1 MAFDLGT
8 TGLARRRRAGGFV
21 ALIALACIGLSACG
35 KGKTAPGAIEPRA
48 SGETRPNIL
57 VIEVDHLT
65 TTLGAYGDKAA
76 ITPNID
82 RLAREGVTYT
92 DAYAASGGEDAETV
106 ALLTGVQP
114 STIGM
119 VQEWTG
125 APLWTVAP
133 PPEVRAY
140 PELLRASGYHS
151 FHIGGRIDPFGAPD
165 SLWTQNMRTGG
176 WPTVNIRQP
185 FVGVIDLSTLPDAAG
200 DPKPRGFWDRLQF
213 WRQDPDAERRIK
225 SVTDARKIAVPA
237 NLPDTPELRAALKS
251 EYDHV
256 HHVDDEVGAILAR
269 LDKAGVLK
277 STVVIFTAKT
287 GPAHPGAERTVYD
300 AGVHVPLIVRFPD
313 GKGKGSVRRDLVS
326 GVDLAPSIL
335 KLARLQPLAWMQGKD
350 RITTAAEPAKFAF
363 TVQNRVDSIY
373 ERVFAVRDGRWL
385 YLMNLAPGTAQ
396 AALDRPGPVTAA
408 FEAARKAG
416 RLTPAQARLFSSERP
431 EAELYDLKADP
442 QAQHNLAQDG
452 SHSGEVTRLSQVLNA
467 FAASAP
473 DTSTLGA
480 QELQD
485 TYKPGGQ
492 TPMATSPTSFLQSGR
507 LMLASITP
515 GATILWRP
523 KDGEPW
529 RIYSGPI
536 PVSGAS
542 LQAKTVRYGF
552 DESPVSTID
561 LKR

>member
-1 MAFDLGT
+1 MPFDFGT
-8 TGLARRRRAGGFV
+8 LRLKPWRRAGA
-21 ALIALACIGLSACG
+21 ALVLAALALSACG
-35 KGKTAPGAIEPRA
+35 KAKTGAGAFEARPA
-48 SGETRPNIL
+48 AETRPNIL

-65 TTLGAYGDKAA
+65 TTLGAYGDKTAQ
-76 ITPNID
+76 TPNID
-82 RLAREGVTYT
+82 RLAKDGVTFT

-106 ALLTGVQP
+106 ALLTGMHP

-125 APLWTVAP
+125 PAQWTVAP

-140 PELLRASGYHS
+140 PELLRAAGYHS
-151 FHIGGRIDPFGAPD
+151 FHIGGRVDPFGSPD

-200 DPKPRGFWDRLQF
+200 DPKPRSFWDKLQF
-213 WRQDPDAERRIK
+213 WRQDPDADRRIK
-225 SVTDARKIAVPA
+225 PVTDGRKITVPA
-237 NLPDTPELRAALKS
+237 GLPDTPEVRAALKN
-251 EYDHV
+251 EYDRI
-256 HHVDDEVGAILAR
+256 HHVDGEVGQILTR

-300 AGVHVPLIVRFPD
+300 GGVHVPLIVRFPD
-313 GKGKGSVRRDLVS
+313 GKGKGTVRHDLVS

-335 KLARLQPLAWMQGKD
+335 KIARLQPLAWMQGKD
-350 RITTAAEPAKFAF
+350 RLTTSADPAKFVF
-363 TVQNRVDSIY
+363 TVQNRVDSAY

-385 YLMNLAPGTAQ
+385 YLMNLAPTTVQ
-396 AALDRPGPVTAA
+396 ATLDRPGPMTDA

-416 RLTPAQARLFSSERP
+416 KLTAAQQRLYASERP

-452 SHSGEVTRLSQVLNA
+452 AHSGDVTRLSQVLNA

-473 DTSTLGA
+473 DTSTASA
-480 QELQD
+480 QDLQD

-492 TPMATSPTSFLQSGR
+492 TPMAVQPTSLLQSGR
-507 LMLASITP
+507 LMLASMTP

-529 RIYSGPI
+529 RIYTGP
-536 PVSGAS
+536 VAVGGAPS

-552 DESPVSTID
+552 DESQVITID

>member
-1 MAFDLGT
+1 MPFDFGT
-8 TGLARRRRAGGFV
+8 LRLKPWRRAGAV
-21 ALIALACIGLSACG
+21 LALTALTLSACG
-35 KGKTAPGAIEPRA
+35 KGKAGDGAIEARPA
-48 SGETRPNIL
+48 AESRPNIL

-76 ITPNID
+76 QTPNID
-82 RLAREGVTYT
+82 RLAREGVTFT

-106 ALLTGVQP
+106 ALLTGMHP

-125 APLWTVAP
+125 EPQWTVVP

-140 PELLRASGYHS
+140 PELLRAAGYHS
-151 FHIGGRIDPFGAPD
+151 FHMGARVDPFGSPD
-165 SLWTQNMRTGG
+165 SLWTQNMRSGG

-200 DPKPRGFWDRLQF
+200 DPKPRSFWDKLQF

-225 SVTDARKIAVPA
+225 PVTDARKIAVPA
-237 NLPDTPELRAALKS
+237 NLPDTPEVRAALKN
-251 EYDHV
+251 EYDRI
-256 HHVDDEVGAILAR
+256 HHVDDEVGHVLAR

-277 STVVIFTAKT
+277 NTVVIFTAKT
-287 GPAHPGAERTVYD
+287 GPARPGAERTVYD
-300 AGVHVPLIVRFPD
+300 GGVHVPLIVRFPD
-313 GKGKGSVRRDLVS
+313 GKAKGTVRRDLVS
-326 GVDLAPSIL
+326 GVDLAPSVL
-335 KLARLQPLAWMQGKD
+335 KLAHLQPLAWMQGKD
-350 RITTAAEPAKFAF
+350 RLTTSADPAKFAF
-363 TVQNRVDSIY
+363 TVQNRVDGVY

-385 YLMNLAPGTAQ
+385 YLMNLAPTTVQ
-396 AALDRPGPVTAA
+396 ASLDRAGPMTAA

-416 RLTPAQARLFSSERP
+416 RLTAAQQRLYASERP

-442 QAQHNLAQDG
+442 QAQHNLAEDAG
-452 SHSGEVTRLSQVLNA
+452 HSGDVTRLSQVLNA

-473 DTSTLGA
+473 DTSTA
-480 QELQD
+480 STQD
-485 TYKPGGQ
+485 LKDSYKPGGQ
-492 TPMATSPTSFLQSGR
+492 TPMAVQPTSLLQGGR
-507 LMLASITP
+507 LMLASMTP

-529 RIYSGPI
+529 RIYTTPVVVGP
-536 PVSGAS
+536 AQS

-552 DESPVSTID
+552 DESSVITID